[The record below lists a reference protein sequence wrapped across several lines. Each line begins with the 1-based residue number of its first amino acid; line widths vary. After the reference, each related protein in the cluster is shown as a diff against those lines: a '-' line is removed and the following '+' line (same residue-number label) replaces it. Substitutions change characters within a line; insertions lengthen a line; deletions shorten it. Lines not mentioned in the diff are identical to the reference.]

1 MSVVTTCL
9 SCRMFR
15 APCLV
20 LHFFCFFFSRI
31 LSDVVV
37 GQEDLSMVFALASTW
52 AMFLAFGSLACVGPV
67 SYTVGMAY
75 QNAFDSGLSL
85 GSQTPGLGFLAVVNS
100 LIFVGLGFVIG
111 YPVASASGK
120 DLFAAFPLS
129 SSYALI
135 FKFVLQTI
143 SQMPPYFSPIGNSL

>member
-1 MSVVTTCL
+1 
-9 SCRMFR
+9 MFR